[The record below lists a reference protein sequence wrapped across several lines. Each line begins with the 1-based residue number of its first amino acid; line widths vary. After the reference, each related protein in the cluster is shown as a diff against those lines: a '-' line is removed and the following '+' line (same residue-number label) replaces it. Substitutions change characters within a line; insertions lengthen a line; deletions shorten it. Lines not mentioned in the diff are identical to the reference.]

1 MKNWFNVPLFLALW
15 LFLFGVCMA
24 ILQACTPQEKV
35 VPDFD
40 LGSCFAE
47 PPESLSPKVEP
58 GSTSV
63 ENSNCRVFTREEI
76 EMMAKVLYAEAGAV
90 ESDMY
95 KAAVVWVMLN
105 HLDNGFHGDTIEQV
119 VTYPNALAYD
129 ESTPLDEDLIALVT
143 DVVTRYNWERQGL
156 TEIGRVIP
164 PDYLYFYGDGEA
176 NHFMNTWPV
185 GEDWD
190 WSLPNPYSS

>member
-1 MKNWFNVPLFLALW
+1 MKNWFNVLLFLALW

-24 ILQACTPQEKV
+24 ILQTCTPQERI
-35 VPDFD
+35 VPDFNFEA
-40 LGSCFAE
+40 CFTE
-47 PPESLSPKVEP
+47 PPESPSLKVEP
-58 GSTSV
+58 EFTSV
-63 ENSNCRVFTREEI
+63 GDSNCRVFTREEI
-76 EMMAKVLYAEAGAV
+76 EMMARVLYAEAGAV

-95 KAAVVWVMLN
+95 KAAVVWVILN

-143 DVVTRYNWERQGL
+143 DVVARYNWERQGL

-164 PDYLYFYGDGEA
+164 SDYLYFYGDGEA